1 MLLPAVKIIRP
12 GNFLIIIIAGI
23 LGTVISNGS
32 FENTGIFNALVIA
45 FSAAFIGAAGNVI
58 NDIIDIEIDKIN
70 RPSRPLPSGLLSLK
84 FAKIFFFVLSA
95 AGITLSAFT
104 SYTGFFIAVLSYFI
118 IVIYSLKLKRIP
130 LTGNITVAFF
140 TGLIFIYAC
149 STTGNYSAGIMPFI
163 FAFLTNF
170 MREILK
176 DIEDIEGDTAK
187 GVITFPSKAG
197 IKTAITVIKSLGVL
211 LILSTFVAFYL
222 EIYKIEFFVACCV
235 IVNPLIFYFMNRL
248 KSGIDLIEIKKLSSL
263 LKLIMILGLFS
274 IFLGI

>member
-1 MLLPAVKIIRP
+1 M
-12 GNFLIIIIAGI
+12 F
-23 LGTVISNGS
+23 
-32 FENTGIFNALVIA
+32 FALSI
-45 FSAAFIGAAGNVI
+45 
-58 NDIIDIEIDKIN
+58 
-70 RPSRPLPSGLLSLK
+70 
-84 FAKIFFFVLSA
+84 

-104 SYTGFFIAVLSYFI
+104 SYTGFVIALLSYFI
-118 IVIYSLKLKRIP
+118 IIIYSLKLKRVP
-130 LTGNITVAFF
+130 LVGNITVAFF
-140 TGLIFIYAC
+140 TGLIFIYAG
-149 STTGNYSAGIMPFI
+149 SQSGNFSAGVMPFI

-187 GVITFPSKAG
+187 SVITFPTKSG
-197 IKTAITVIKSLGVL
+197 INTAIIVIKFLGVL

-235 IVNPLIFYFMNRL
+235 IVNPLIFYFINRL
-248 KSGIDLIEIKKLSSL
+248 NYGVDLIEIKKLSSL